1 MRHSQ
6 GRALSIHQSDL
17 DTTGP
22 KIDAEANLAPF
33 HAISP
38 SDVPSGLMR
47 CRSGASSAPH
57 VAPPSVMIGSVIWH
71 TRGRGGSQWKR
82 IPVSSLWESICTVN
96 SSNTPR
102 SAGSGHGTACRCHPG
117 ELDAILEAAA
127 IEDFTVSATDLSIPS
142 TAQDCA
148 LHSRLART
156 LPESVAGSL
165 TGKPV
170 SGVRPL

>member
-1 MRHSQ
+1 MWV
-6 GRALSIHQSDL
+6 L
-17 DTTGP
+17 
-22 KIDAEANLAPF
+22 
-33 HAISP
+33 
-38 SDVPSGLMR
+38 
-47 CRSGASSAPH
+47 
-57 VAPPSVMIGSVIWH
+57 
-71 TRGRGGSQWKR
+71 
-82 IPVSSLWESICTVN
+82 ICTVN

-156 LPESVAGSL
+156 LPESVAGSP
-165 TGKPV
+165 TGTAMTYSSASKPT
-170 SGVRPL
+170 SFERQSAFRR

>member
-1 MRHSQ
+1 MKER
-6 GRALSIHQSDL
+6 
-17 DTTGP
+17 
-22 KIDAEANLAPF
+22 
-33 HAISP
+33 
-38 SDVPSGLMR
+38 GLLPLP
-47 CRSGASSAPH
+47 A
-57 VAPPSVMIGSVIWH
+57 APPSGDAWEYRNAVREGEEAPK
-71 TRGRGGSQWKR
+71 WKR
-82 IPVSSLWESICTVN
+82 MQENSSWESICTVN

-156 LPESVAGSL
+156 LPESVAGSA
-165 TGKPV
+165 TGSAP
-170 SGVRPL
+170 SQGARS

>member
-1 MRHSQ
+1 MQ
-6 GRALSIHQSDL
+6 D
-17 DTTGP
+17 
-22 KIDAEANLAPF
+22 
-33 HAISP
+33 
-38 SDVPSGLMR
+38 
-47 CRSGASSAPH
+47 CSS
-57 VAPPSVMIGSVIWH
+57 
-71 TRGRGGSQWKR
+71 
-82 IPVSSLWESICTVN
+82 WESICTVN

-102 SAGSGHGTACRCHPG
+102 SAGSGQGTACRCHPG

-165 TGKPV
+165 TGPERTPIAEADV
-170 SGVRPL
+170 CPAHESMDAYAWRQP

>member
-47 CRSGASSAPH
+47 CRSVASSAPH

-71 TRGRGGSQWKR
+71 TRGRGGSRWKR
-82 IPVSSLWESICTVN
+82 IRLSCFYGRYHLSTSRSIGAVM
-96 SSNTPR
+96 
-102 SAGSGHGTACRCHPG
+102 GM
-117 ELDAILEAAA
+117 
-127 IEDFTVSATDLSIPS
+127 
-142 TAQDCA
+142 
-148 LHSRLART
+148 
-156 LPESVAGSL
+156 
-165 TGKPV
+165 
-170 SGVRPL
+170 

>member
-1 MRHSQ
+1 MWV
-6 GRALSIHQSDL
+6 L
-17 DTTGP
+17 
-22 KIDAEANLAPF
+22 
-33 HAISP
+33 
-38 SDVPSGLMR
+38 
-47 CRSGASSAPH
+47 
-57 VAPPSVMIGSVIWH
+57 
-71 TRGRGGSQWKR
+71 
-82 IPVSSLWESICTVN
+82 ICTVN

-156 LPESVAGSL
+156 LPESVAGS
-165 TGKPV
+165 THGHRTR
-170 SGVRPL
+170 SRCVRSSFAYRDSLVAELRTFAHPGYAREQAE

>member
-1 MRHSQ
+1 MRVNS
-6 GRALSIHQSDL
+6 
-17 DTTGP
+17 
-22 KIDAEANLAPF
+22 
-33 HAISP
+33 
-38 SDVPSGLMR
+38 M
-47 CRSGASSAPH
+47 
-57 VAPPSVMIGSVIWH
+57 
-71 TRGRGGSQWKR
+71 
-82 IPVSSLWESICTVN
+82 WELICTVN

-156 LPESVAGSL
+156 LPESVAGSSA
-165 TGKPV
+165 GAGCRGGAAEEWQAPV
-170 SGVRPL
+170 QDFLSAG